1 MLFEFI
7 EKGSVLFILK
17 ISCQNIYCTKSCMN
31 DILAER
37 IGNFHRNIVKP
48 INPGKVEHF
57 ISLNEICPSDKSR

>member
-1 MLFEFI
+1 
-7 EKGSVLFILK
+7 
-17 ISCQNIYCTKSCMN
+17 MN

-48 INPGKVEHF
+48 INPGKVAHF